1 MEGRYIL
8 KIEFKKKKACQGS
21 NIGVEG
27 EGEIK
32 VTLSLGLNNMVR
44 GEYLEMGLCV

>member
-1 MEGRYIL
+1 M
-8 KIEFKKKKACQGS
+8 KIEFKKKKKACQGS

-32 VTLSLGLNNMVR
+32 VALSLGLNNMVR